1 MTRVSASSNIVA
13 YDTQTSVQFVSM
25 RRMDS
30 SGNLLATARAA
41 NLPMVA
47 VSTPVRPSAPPPDFD
62 GFRADFNGSQS
73 GNPGPASYVMQDTR
87 RGRADTATQT
97 DSQWEAPP
105 PYEAHETA
113 PRPSAPS
120 LSPIDLPPA
129 RRPMSGEWDWPQ
141 GNSRSDG

>member
-1 MTRVSASSNIVA
+1 
-13 YDTQTSVQFVSM
+13 M

-47 VSTPVRPSAPPPDFD
+47 VSTPAGPSAPPLDYD
-62 GFRADFNGSQS
+62 DFRADFKGSQP
-73 GNPGPASYVMQDTR
+73 GNPGPASHLMQDTR
-87 RGRADTATQT
+87 RARADTATQT

-120 LSPIDLPPA
+120 PSPVDLPPA
-129 RRPMSGEWDWPQ
+129 YRRASGEWDLHT
-141 GNSRSDG
+141 GNSRSEG